1 MPGSTTESWRAG
13 LRRLFGSTGP
23 LTENLTLVT
32 RTPEP
37 PVEQIA
43 GDVAYLLAELA
54 ALGLAPENEPCPA
67 R

>member
-1 MPGSTTESWRAG
+1 
-13 LRRLFGSTGP
+13 LFGRQGP
-23 LTENLTLVT
+23 LTENLTLVG
-32 RTPEP
+32 RAPDQ